1 MGMTYEEAISQ
12 LTAPGAAFEI
22 TEATLRGESYR
33 VFRNTPPSLRA
44 LFDAARAR
52 GDAPFLVYEDETWS
66 FAEVMRHADALG
78 AALVARYG
86 IAPGD
91 RVSIAM
97 RNFPEWIIAFAA
109 ITSVGAV
116 AVTLN
121 AWWTADETEYGLRDS
136 GSRVLIADR
145 ERIERATGVLADSA
159 LRGIVVRSEG
169 EALPTGVDRYEDV
182 VVPGTP
188 MPEVAI
194 DPHGDATILYTS
206 GTTGRPKGAM
216 LTHLNVWH
224 SLKHFELAHR
234 LGADE
239 RSLLAVPATHVTGLV
254 AIILSMINVGG
265 AILLFPVFKARDVL
279 ELAARERMTH
289 TVLVPAMYNLLL
301 REPQRTAHDLSHW
314 RLGSYGG
321 APMPEAAIVAL
332 GEWLPHLSL
341 VNGYGATETTSPTSL
356 TPIGEGLARRETV
369 GKPVHCA
376 EVIVVDDAGCEVAR
390 GAAGEIWI
398 RGPMVVPGYW
408 RDPQATSASFT
419 AGFWHSGDIGSLD
432 AEGYLRLI
440 DRKKDMINRG
450 GYKIYSVEVENV
462 LAEFPGVFECA
473 VVAKACPVLGE
484 RVHAYVSRTTPEI
497 SAESISRFCASRLA
511 DYKVPETFTLM
522 DHPLPRSSAGK
533 VLKRVLRE
541 QLMENVS

>member
-1 MGMTYEEAISQ
+1 MSSTHETSLETRQEAHFGDRVVRCFVERRAD
-12 LTAPGAAFEI
+12 TFGVFERAVARWPAAE
-22 TEATLRGESYR
+22 
-33 VFRNTPPSLRA
+33 
-44 LFDAARAR
+44 
-52 GDAPFLVYEDETWS
+52 
-66 FAEVMRHADALG
+66 
-78 AALVARYG
+78 ALVAGRVRMTYRDLHDIVERLAAALHRRG
-86 IAPGD
+86 LGAGD
-91 RVSIAM
+91 RVGVLLGN
-97 RNFPEWIIAFAA
+97 RPEFVIGILAA
-109 ITSVGAV
+109 LRLGAV
-116 AVTLN
+116 AVPIGTRL
-121 AWWTADETEYGLRDS
+121 AAAEVRYILDHCEARVIMYDDEAAGAVAAIDGMSDLLAAVRCGGADGGISFGDLELG
-136 GSRVLIADR
+136 GPM
-145 ERIERATGVLADSA
+145 ATGRPAP
-159 LRGIVVRSEG
+159 G
-169 EALPTGVDRYEDV
+169 EED
-182 VVPGTP
+182 T
-188 MPEVAI
+188 AFL
-194 DPHGDATILYTS
+194 LYTS

-265 AILLFPVFKARDVL
+265 TILLFPVFKARDFL

-390 GAAGEIWI
+390 DAAGEIWI

-541 QLMENVS
+541 QLMEIVS